1 MCRATALLI
10 FATEAERHCELHA
23 KRLRMPSDQPGQI
36 RGPVV
41 RVSLRAASMV
51 WLRVALLSFGGP
63 AGQIAVMHR
72 VLVDEKKWISER
84 RFLHALNFC
93 MLLPGPEAQQ
103 LATYVGWLLNG
114 TWGGLIAGGLFVLP
128 GALAILA
135 LSIVYVTFGAVGA
148 VSGAFF
154 GLKAAVLAIVLQ
166 AIQRLSAR
174 ALQSDAS
181 KAVAFAAF
189 VALYV
194 LNAPFPLVVLVAGL
208 AGLMDARAR
217 ALGFAA
223 PYGSESEAND
233 PTPIAEPRSGAQALR
248 VAGFFLALWLAPI
261 AALVLLFGV
270 DDVYAR
276 IAMFFSKMAVVS
288 FGGAYAALSYV
299 AQQAVE
305 RFHWLDAREMLD
317 GLGMAETTPGPLIMV
332 VQFVGFLAAYR
343 HPGSLAPLVAGS
355 LGGLLSTYVTF
366 APSFLW
372 IFAAA
377 PYVERLRANR
387 ALAGALAAISAAVVG
402 VIANLALFFALRFLF
417 HDLWTTPGLPV
428 ELPVLTSLDVEAL
441 ALSVVAF
448 AALRFGLAPTLL
460 IGVIAGLAL
469 RSL

>member
-1 MCRATALLI
+1 
-10 FATEAERHCELHA
+10 
-23 KRLRMPSDQPGQI
+23 
-36 RGPVV
+36 
-41 RVSLRAASMV
+41 
-51 WLRVALLSFGGP
+51 
-63 AGQIAVMHR
+63 
-72 VLVDEKKWISER
+72 
-84 RFLHALNFC
+84 
-93 MLLPGPEAQQ
+93 
-103 LATYVGWLLNG
+103 
-114 TWGGLIAGGLFVLP
+114 
-128 GALAILA
+128 
-135 LSIVYVTFGAVGA
+135 VTFGAVGA

>member
-1 MCRATALLI
+1 
-10 FATEAERHCELHA
+10 
-23 KRLRMPSDQPGQI
+23 MPPDAPAQI
-36 RGPVV
+36 RRPVA
-41 RVSLRAASMV
+41 RVSLGAASLV
-51 WLRVALLSFGGP
+51 WLRIALLSFGGP

-72 VLVDEKKWISER
+72 VLVEEKNWISER

-128 GALAILA
+128 GALAIMA
-135 LSIVYVTFGAVGA
+135 LSIVYVTYGAVGA
-148 VSGAFF
+148 VSGVFF

-189 VALYV
+189 AALYV
-194 LNAPFPLVVLVAGL
+194 LNAPFPAVVLVAGL
-208 AGLMDARAR
+208 AGLMGARVHAF
-217 ALGFAA
+217 GFSSQHGT
-223 PYGSESEAND
+223 GSEADD
-233 PTPIAEPRSGAQALR
+233 PTPIAEPRSGPQALR
-248 VAGFFLALWLAPI
+248 VAGLFLALWLAPI
-261 AALVLLFGV
+261 AALVLLLGV
-270 DDVYAR
+270 DDVYSR
-276 IAMFFSKMAVVS
+276 VAMFFSKMAVVS

-317 GLGMAETTPGPLIMV
+317 GLGMAETTPGPLIIV

-343 HPGSLAPLVAGS
+343 HSGSLAPLVAGG
-355 LGGLLSTYVTF
+355 LGGLLATYVTF

-377 PYVERLRANR
+377 PYVERLRANS

-417 HDLWTTPGLPV
+417 HDFWTPPGLPV
-428 ELPVLTSLDVEAL
+428 ELPLTTSLDVEAL
-441 ALSVVAF
+441 ALSVLAF
-448 AALRFGLAPTLL
+448 AALRFGVARALL
-460 IGVIAGLAL
+460 ICMIAGLAL